1 MGTKWNKNIPRVSAR
16 SDAFVRVASA
26 WVCRNDD
33 AIGIVGTF
41 STSFVQPRDSTDE
54 HVNRRRAIDE
64 NPAIDGRYFIRIII
78 SRHVATRVG
87 VHVAVDERCVG
98 DADDEEGDAAEE
110 PAATRCALFE

>member
-1 MGTKWNKNIPRVSAR
+1 MTTRLELLEHFQRPSLNRAR
-16 SDAFVRVASA
+16 PTWSF
-26 WVCRNDD
+26 DD
-33 AIGIVGTF
+33 AK
-41 STSFVQPRDSTDE
+41 
-54 HVNRRRAIDE
+54 NDE
-64 NPAIDGRYFIRIII
+64 NRAIDGRYFIRIII